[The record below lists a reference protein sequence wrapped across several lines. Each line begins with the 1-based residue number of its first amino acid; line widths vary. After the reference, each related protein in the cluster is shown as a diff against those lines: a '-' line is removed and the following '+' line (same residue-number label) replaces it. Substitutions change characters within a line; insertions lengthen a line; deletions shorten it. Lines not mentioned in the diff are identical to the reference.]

1 MLNKF
6 YSYFNTPSQ
15 FFKILTVFYYIDIV
29 LIIISTKRTFLHFE
43 SSLNFEV
50 VCSKSIPYVN
60 QFTGYKIEFLL
71 FIHVISYTICDMYNS
86 FNSNECFFESKFHMV
101 PHFFFNN
108 GHLVQKNKTTSTHI
122 YSSNKLC
129 ERAEKLKCRRKR
141 HTNRKGRFSCEHIK
155 K

>member
-1 MLNKF
+1 MMIISINKRTFNTILWKYWTNHFFSISVNMLNKF
-6 YSYFNTPSQ
+6 YSYFNTSSQ

-101 PHFFFNN
+101 PHFFF
-108 GHLVQKNKTTSTHI
+108 Q
-122 YSSNKLC
+122 
-129 ERAEKLKCRRKR
+129 
-141 HTNRKGRFSCEHIK
+141 
-155 K
+155 